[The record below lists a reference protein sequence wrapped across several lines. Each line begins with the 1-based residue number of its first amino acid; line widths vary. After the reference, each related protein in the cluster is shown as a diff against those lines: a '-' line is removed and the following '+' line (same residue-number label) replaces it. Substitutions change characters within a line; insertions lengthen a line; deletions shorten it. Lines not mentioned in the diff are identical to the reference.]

1 MLKSERAGGSGFF
14 NVPSDRRCRQRLPGS
29 DNSLEMCSF
38 LAVSSLFDTA
48 ARSSLKFCLS
58 SGLFEPLDSL

>member
-14 NVPSDRRCRQRLPGS
+14 NIPSDRRCRQRLPGEGS
-29 DNSLEMCSF
+29 ANSLEMCSF

-58 SGLFEPLDSL
+58 SVI